1 MSTPIPQSKFPARP
15 TPSSS
20 PSPSA
25 QPLSTPKWAH
35 PGTFMSPV
43 MTRTLKADVAKSAA
57 RQKAL
62 AKLIKE
68 TPLTYKPQALE
79 VVDINYGGAGVGHKE
94 CTRDGEMAVSAAL
107 VYWAN
112 GDQSYAKLALDILE
126 AWPAKNKVWKGQNAL
141 LEASWSICSMARAAE
156 LLKYAPD
163 KLVTDRWRRAEP
175 AFIRWID
182 TVIMPVLKSEHIWGW
197 KPIGNWH
204 FSQICAR
211 MQLAI
216 LREDTKEWEWCSTK
230 YPYALNETFKGSAY
244 ELGKKTKCP
253 GEISESCRDVTHC
266 AFQLGGIAQAAE
278 IALHQGVDLY
288 DNRLVDAFELQARI
302 MMREIPPG
310 FTAADIKTPYGYWPE
325 PVWHIAYAHFNG
337 RKHIPMP
344 KTKAYLDQIGIDR
357 VTFHWGPNCLTH
369 YLRL

>member
-1 MSTPIPQSKFPARP
+1 
-15 TPSSS
+15 
-20 PSPSA
+20 
-25 QPLSTPKWAH
+25 
-35 PGTFMSPV
+35 MSPA
-43 MTRTLKADVAKSAA
+43 MTKTLKADVAKSPM

-79 VVDINYGGAGVGHKE
+79 VVDIDYGGAGVGHKE

-112 GDQSYAKLALDILE
+112 GDQAYAKLALDILE

-163 KLVTDRWRRAEP
+163 KSVADRWCRAEP
-175 AFIRWID
+175 AFIRWLD

-197 KPIGNWH
+197 HPAGNWH

-216 LREDTKEWEWCSTK
+216 FREDSQEFAWCLER
-230 YPYALNETFKGSAY
+230 YARALAETLQGSGY
-244 ELGKKTKCP
+244 KRPPKPVPGKPAAECAPGTPRCV
-253 GEISESCRDVTHC
+253 GEISESCRDISH
-266 AFQLGGIAQAAE
+266 AQFQLGGLIQAPE
-278 IALHQGVDLY
+278 MALHQGVDIY
-288 DNRLVDAFELQARI
+288 DDRLAPAFELQAAI
-302 MMREIPPG
+302 MLKEIPPG

-344 KTKAYLDQIGIDR
+344 KTKAYLQQIGIDR
-357 VTFHWGPNCLTH
+357 VTFHWGPNYLTH
-369 YLRL
+369 WRSST